1 VVVLIV
7 VSGCYIYGSLHQT
20 TYRQYFPIHTAL
32 IASLLYIRDYGEPP
46 RSVRDLIRTNCVEQ
60 ESDDEHGFISPYMIW
75 PTCKKNY
82 FIRVHLSFPS
92 HADELEVKNGR
103 LIDKQTKADRY
114 LAIIVPHDL
123 IEVDQMKI
131 NVDIWKDW
139 VKIERGEKVD
149 WLEDIAVERQKYLST
164 HTQPSG

>member
-1 VVVLIV
+1 
-7 VSGCYIYGSLHQT
+7 
-20 TYRQYFPIHTAL
+20 
-32 IASLLYIRDYGEPP
+32 
-46 RSVRDLIRTNCVEQ
+46 
-60 ESDDEHGFISPYMIW
+60 M
-75 PTCKKNY
+75 
-82 FIRVHLSFPS
+82 
-92 HADELEVKNGR
+92 EVKNGR

>member
-1 VVVLIV
+1 MKIYQKCLFWFVVVLIV

-75 PTCKKNY
+75 PTCKKTISY
-82 FIRVHLSFPS
+82 EFIFHFPVMLMNWKLKM
-92 HADELEVKNGR
+92 AD
-103 LIDKQTKADRY
+103 
-114 LAIIVPHDL
+114 
-123 IEVDQMKI
+123 
-131 NVDIWKDW
+131 
-139 VKIERGEKVD
+139 
-149 WLEDIAVERQKYLST
+149 
-164 HTQPSG
+164 